1 MDINFIF
8 SLVSTSAIVVGLF
21 FAGVQLRQMNKQRVR
36 EYASQLLH
44 SFTTLEFQNAGKIV
58 FELPEGLSKNEI
70 EERLGDKLTSVLA
83 MLGIFE
89 SLGLLIWRRE
99 IDIQLVENFIS
110 GLIIHSGKKFMK
122 YIEEMR
128 ELTNRQTYYEWFQW
142 MYMQVE
148 KRESKT
154 PAIPAYIEFRNWEA

>member
-1 MDINFIF
+1 MDINTI
-8 SLVSTSAIVVGLF
+8 LGLISTFAIVVGLF

-44 SFTTLEFQNAGKIV
+44 SFTTLEFQNAAKIV
-58 FELPEGLSKNEI
+58 FELPEGLSKKEI
-70 EERLGDKLTSVLA
+70 EERLGDKLISVLA
-83 MLGIFE
+83 MLGILE
-89 SLGLLIWRRE
+89 SLGLLICRRE
-99 IDIQLVENFIS
+99 IDLQLVEDFIS
-110 GLIIHSGKKFMK
+110 GLIIHSGKKLRK

-142 MYMQVE
+142 MYEQIE

-154 PAIPAYIEFRNWEA
+154 PAIPAYIEFRNWKA

>member
-1 MDINFIF
+1 MDINTI
-8 SLVSTSAIVVGLF
+8 LGLISTFAIVVGLF

-44 SFTTLEFQNAGKIV
+44 SFTTLEFQNAAKIV
-58 FELPEGLSKNEI
+58 FELPEGLSKKEI
-70 EERLGDKLTSVLA
+70 EERLGDKLISILA
-83 MLGIFE
+83 MLGILE
-89 SLGLLIWRRE
+89 SLGLLICRRE
-99 IDIQLVENFIS
+99 IDLQLVEDFIS
-110 GLIIHSGKKFMK
+110 GLIIHSGKKLRK

-142 MYMQVE
+142 MYEQIE

-154 PAIPAYIEFRNWEA
+154 PAIPAYIEFRNWKA

>member
-1 MDINFIF
+1 
-8 SLVSTSAIVVGLF
+8 
-21 FAGVQLRQMNKQRVR
+21 
-36 EYASQLLH
+36 
-44 SFTTLEFQNAGKIV
+44 
-58 FELPEGLSKNEI
+58 
-70 EERLGDKLTSVLA
+70 
-83 MLGIFE
+83 
-89 SLGLLIWRRE
+89 
-99 IDIQLVENFIS
+99 
-110 GLIIHSGKKFMK
+110 MK

>member
-1 MDINFIF
+1 MDINTI
-8 SLVSTSAIVVGLF
+8 LGLISTFVIVVGLF

-44 SFTTLEFQNAGKIV
+44 SFTTLESQNAAKIV
-58 FELPEGLSKNEI
+58 FELPEGLSKKEI
-70 EERLGDKLTSVLA
+70 EERLGDKLISVLA
-83 MLGIFE
+83 MLGILE
-89 SLGLLIWRRE
+89 SLGLLICRRE
-99 IDIQLVENFIS
+99 IDLQLVEDFIS
-110 GLIIHSGKKFMK
+110 GLIIHSGKKLRK

-142 MYMQVE
+142 IYEQIE

-154 PAIPAYIEFRNWEA
+154 PAIPAYIEFRNWKA